1 MMIEKDYNIE
11 RGDLI
16 IKEYGRNVQKMVEYA
31 VSIEDRNKRTRLAY
45 SIVSVM
51 QQVSPIANPN
61 EDYYQKI
68 WNHINI
74 ISNYKLDIDFPI
86 PVEPKEIHDKKPERI
101 PYKNNSMRYKFYGE
115 NIDTIIKDVAEMED
129 GERKTSL
136 AIAIANQMKTMYIG
150 WNREIVGDE
159 VIKDHIR
166 EISKGKINFVDGTN
180 LVSAGE
186 IMRGIKIAED
196 LQKQQNFKNG
206 KKGFQKKKPTQ
217 NQNFQYKSKR
227 K

>member
-1 MMIEKDYNIE
+1 MIEKDYNTE
-11 RGDLI
+11 REDLI
-16 IKEYGRNVQKMVEYA
+16 IREYGRNVQRMVDY
-31 VSIEDRNKRTRLAY
+31 VLTIEDRDKRTRLAHA
-45 SIVSVM
+45 IVSVM
-51 QQVSPIANPN
+51 QQVSPNTNPN

-86 PVEPKEIHDKKPERI
+86 PVEPKEVHDKKPEKI
-101 PYKNNSMRYKFYGE
+101 PYKNNSMNYKFYGE
-115 NIDTIIKDVAEMED
+115 NIDDIIKDVAEMED
-129 GERKTSL
+129 GEKKTSL
-136 AIAIANQMKTMYIG
+136 AVSIANHMKTMYIS

-166 EISKGKINFVDGTN
+166 VISGGKINFDEGLN

-186 IMRGIKIAED
+186 IMRGIKQAED
-196 LQKQQNFKNG
+196 AQKLQNQKGGRRNNVKKKNNQPQNKNFK
-206 KKGFQKKKPTQ
+206 Q
-217 NQNFQYKSKR
+217 KR